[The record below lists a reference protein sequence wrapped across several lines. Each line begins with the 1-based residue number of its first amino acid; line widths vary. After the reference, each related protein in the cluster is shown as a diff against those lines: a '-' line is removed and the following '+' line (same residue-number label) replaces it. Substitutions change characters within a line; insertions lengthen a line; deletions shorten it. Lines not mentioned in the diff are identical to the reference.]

1 MNEVL
6 KKIGELGLV
15 PVVKIERA
23 DDALPLGKALI
34 KGDLP
39 VAEITFRTA
48 AAEEAIAMLTRE
60 LPELLVGAGTVL
72 TVDQAKSAVGAG
84 AKFIVSPGLSP
95 KVVDYCIE
103 HNIPVTPGLNNPTVL
118 EVALEKG
125 LEVVKFF
132 PAESSGGLKF
142 LKDMAA
148 PYSGI
153 KFIPTGGINA
163 DNLNAYL
170 AYNRVH
176 ACGGSWMVKADLISS
191 GKFDEVTRLAKEA
204 VSKLLGFEFAHLG
217 INEENEERALGAANE
232 LSGLFNFPVK
242 IGTSSIFAGSNFE
255 VTKKPFR
262 GKKGHIAIATNSIDR
277 AVAYM
282 KRRGVSVVPETAKEK
297 NGKLQSVYIEKEVS
311 GFAIHLLQK

>member
-1 MNEVL
+1 MSEVL
-6 KKIGELGLV
+6 KQIGELGLV

-34 KGDLP
+34 EGGLP

-48 AAEEAIAMLTRE
+48 AAEEAIATLTRE
-60 LPELLVGAGTVL
+60 LPDLLVGAGTVL
-72 TVDQAKSAVGAG
+72 TVDQIKKAVGAG
-84 AKFIVSPGLSP
+84 ARFIVSPGFNP

-103 HNIPVTPGLNNPTVL
+103 KNIPVTPGLNNPTVL

-125 LEVVKFF
+125 LEVVKYF

-153 KFIPTGGINA
+153 RFIPTGGINA
-163 DNLNAYL
+163 DNLNLYL

-191 GKFDEVTRLAKEA
+191 GRFDEITRLVREA
-204 VSKLLGFEFAHLG
+204 VSRMLGFEFAHLG
-217 INEENEERALGAANE
+217 INEESEERAIDAAND
-232 LSGLFNFPVK
+232 LSELFNFPVK
-242 IGTSSIFAGSNFE
+242 IGTSSVFAGTGFE
-255 VTKKPFR
+255 VTKKPFL
-262 GKKGHIAIATNSIDR
+262 GKKGHIAIATNNIDR
-277 AVAYM
+277 AIAYL
-282 KRRGVSVVPETAKEK
+282 KRKGISIVPETAKEK
-297 NGKLQSVYIEKEVS
+297 GGKLRAVYVNKEVS
-311 GFAIHLLQK
+311 GFAIHLLQG